1 MKIEKPGLTLYGLFI
16 VMALLAS
23 AALLLGVAVS
33 SILLLLLI
41 YAALAYS
48 INFITGMIGYVDFGH
63 VLFMAIGS
71 YALATLVSYYGAN
84 PLLGVGLGALLGLIF
99 ALGIGVVILR
109 FRGVYF
115 AIATVVLVLAAY
127 NIVLQFPQLG
137 AGGEII
143 VNLTF
148 QPLATYFTI
157 WTIVLI
163 EIVLTY
169 YVNRSRIGFG
179 IRAIKNEQDAASS
192 VGVSPR
198 TLKLTGYM
206 LGGLFGGA
214 AGAVYAWSISGVTAG
229 PAFDFT
235 FSLLMLAMIIIGGVG
250 TSIGPLLGAVVVYIP
265 SYFLLTTVAQAQPLM
280 IGLLVIIM
288 ALFLPDGI
296 VGLLRR
302 SSQRLRLVLE

>member
-1 MKIEKPGLTLYGLFI
+1 MKIEKPGLTLYGLCI

-48 INFITGMIGYVDFGH
+48 INFITGMMGYVDLCH

-84 PLLGVGLGALLGLIF
+84 PLLGVGAGAVLGLVF
-99 ALGIGVVILR
+99 ALGIGLVILR

-127 NIVLQFPQLG
+127 NIVLQRPQLG
-137 AGGEII
+137 TGGEII
-143 VNLTF
+143 FNRPL
-148 QPLATYFTI
+148 QPLAPYFTI
-157 WTIVLI
+157 CTIVLI
-163 EIVLTY
+163 EIALTY
-169 YVNRSRIGFG
+169 YVNRNRIGFG
-179 IRAIKNEQDAASS
+179 IRAIKSEEDAASS
-192 VGVSPR
+192 VGVSPQR
-198 TLKLTGYM
+198 LKLIGYM

-214 AGAVYAWSISGVTAG
+214 AGGVYSWSTSGVTAG

-265 SYFLLTTVAQAQPLM
+265 SYFPLTSVAQAPPLR
-280 IGLLVIIM
+280 IGLLAIIM

-302 SSQRLRLVLE
+302 SNQRLRLVLE

>member
-1 MKIEKPGLTLYGLFI
+1 MIEKPGLTLYGLFI
-16 VMALLAS
+16 VMVLLAA

-33 SILLLLLI
+33 SILVLLLI

-84 PLLGVGLGALLGLIF
+84 PLLGVGLGALLGLVF
-99 ALGIGVVILR
+99 ALGIGLVILR

-127 NIVLQFPQLG
+127 NLVLQFPQFG
-137 AGGEII
+137 PGGEII
-143 VNLTF
+143 FNLTF

-179 IRAIKNEQDAASS
+179 IRAIKNEEDAASS
-192 VGVSPR
+192 VGVSPQ

-206 LGGLFGGA
+206 LGGFFRGCCGSSLRMVHFGRH
-214 AGAVYAWSISGVTAG
+214 S
-229 PAFDFT
+229 
-235 FSLLMLAMIIIGGVG
+235 G
-250 TSIGPLLGAVVVYIP
+250 TSIRLHVLALDARDDNHRRCGNLDRTTLRGGCSLHPIVFSPNNSCTGTATHNRNPRNYHGPLPARRDRR
-265 SYFLLTTVAQAQPLM
+265 TAQT
-280 IGLLVIIM
+280 I
-288 ALFLPDGI
+288 
-296 VGLLRR
+296 
-302 SSQRLRLVLE
+302 E

>member
-1 MKIEKPGLTLYGLFI
+1 MAILAAAAPLF
-16 VMALLAS
+16 
-23 AALLLGVAVS
+23 GVATS
-33 SILLLLLI
+33 SILILLLI

-48 INFITGMIGYVDFGH
+48 INFITGMLGYVDFGH
-63 VLFMAIGS
+63 VLFMAVGS
-71 YALATLVSYYGAN
+71 YALATLASYYGAN
-84 PLLGVGLGALLGLIF
+84 PLIGVTMGALLGFVVAVGTGL
-99 ALGIGVVILR
+99 VILR

-115 AIATVVLVLAAY
+115 AIATVVLVLAAR

-143 VNLTF
+143 LNLAF
-148 QPLATYFTI
+148 QPLAPYFTI
-157 WTIVLI
+157 WTIVMI

-169 YVNRSRIGFG
+169 YLNKSRIGFG
-179 IRAIKNEQDAASS
+179 IKAIKNEEDAATA
-192 VGVSPR
+192 VGVSPHR
-198 TLKLTGYM
+198 LKLLGYA

-214 AGAVYAWSISGVTAG
+214 AGGVYAWSTSVVTAG

-250 TSIGPLLGAVVVYIP
+250 TSIGPLLGAIVVYIP
-265 SYFLLTTVAQAQPLM
+265 SYFLLTTVAQAQPLI

-302 SSQRLRLVLE
+302 SNQRLRLVLE

>member
-1 MKIEKPGLTLYGLFI
+1 MNVQRPGLTLYGLFI
-16 VMALLAS
+16 VMALLAV
-23 AALLLGVAVS
+23 AGPLLGAAVL
-33 SILLLLLI
+33 SILVFLLI

-71 YALATLVSYYGAN
+71 YALATMVSYYGSS
-84 PLLGVGLGALLGLIF
+84 PLLGVGACAVLGLVF
-99 ALGIGVVILR
+99 AFGIGLVILR

-127 NIVLQFPQLG
+127 NMVLQLPQLG
-137 AGGEII
+137 IGGEII
-143 VNLTF
+143 FNLTF
-148 QPLATYFTI
+148 QPLAPYFTI

-163 EIVLTY
+163 EIALTY

-179 IRAIKNEQDAASS
+179 IKAIKSEEDAASS
-192 VGVSPR
+192 VGVSPQR
-198 TLKLTGYM
+198 LKLIGYM

-214 AGAVYAWSISGVTAG
+214 AGAVYSWSTSGVTAG

-265 SYFLLTTVAQAQPLM
+265 SYFLLTSVAQAQPLI

-296 VGLLRR
+296 VGLIRR
-302 SSQRLRLVLE
+302 SNERLRLILE

>member
-1 MKIEKPGLTLYGLFI
+1 MMIEKPGLTLYGLFI
-16 VMALLAS
+16 VMALLA
-23 AALLLGVAVS
+23 V
-33 SILLLLLI
+33 
-41 YAALAYS
+41 
-48 INFITGMIGYVDFGH
+48 
-63 VLFMAIGS
+63 
-71 YALATLVSYYGAN
+71 
-84 PLLGVGLGALLGLIF
+84 GALLGLVF
-99 ALGIGVVILR
+99 ALGIGLVILR

-143 VNLTF
+143 FNLTF

-179 IRAIKNEQDAASS
+179 IRAIKNEEDAASS

-235 FSLLMLAMIIIGGVG
+235 FSLLMLAMI
-250 TSIGPLLGAVVVYIP
+250 
-265 SYFLLTTVAQAQPLM
+265 
-280 IGLLVIIM
+280 
-288 ALFLPDGI
+288 
-296 VGLLRR
+296 
-302 SSQRLRLVLE
+302 